1 MTFGW
6 MTYLIAFFGISWK
19 HFFVVVCFVL
29 SNFTYSLRL
38 WQMLWLI
45 VMPHGHGNMALN
57 LFFKLLSTKSWK
69 SKKIFGTRKFSKHF
83 YVNNHIN
90 PSILNST
97 KNMVL
102 QLFLDCHRFQR
113 QRDLQNKN
121 EIAKGVSGKKNF
133 SQKFRK
139 RLATLLK

>member
-1 MTFGW
+1 M
-6 MTYLIAFFGISWK
+6 S
-19 HFFVVVCFVL
+19 
-29 SNFTYSLRL
+29 
-38 WQMLWLI
+38 WLI

-57 LFFKLLSTKSWK
+57 IFFKLLSTKSWE
-69 SKKIFGTRKFSKHF
+69 SKKVFGARKFSKHF

-121 EIAKGVSGKKNF
+121 EITKGVSGKKNF